1 MSDQREANQPVIIH
15 ATPIKRDVAYDDRAQ
30 QTSLPIAL
38 HRPDGGTEETILIL
52 TPGEVELY
60 AIQLEQ
66 AIARRESA
74 RERRLRCPGPSLPT
88 R

>member
-1 MSDQREANQPVIIH
+1 MSDQREANQPLITH
-15 ATPIKRDVAYDDRAQ
+15 ATPVKRDVTYDDRALQ
-30 QTSLPIAL
+30 AALPIAL

-52 TPGEVELY
+52 TPGEMELY

-74 RERRLRCPGPSLPT
+74 RERSLR
-88 R
+88 

>member
-1 MSDQREANQPVIIH
+1 MIIH